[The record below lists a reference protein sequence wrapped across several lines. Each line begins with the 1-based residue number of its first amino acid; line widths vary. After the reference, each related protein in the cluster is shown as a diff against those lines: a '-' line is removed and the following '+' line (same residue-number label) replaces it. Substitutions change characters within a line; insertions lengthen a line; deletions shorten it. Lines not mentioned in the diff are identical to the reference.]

1 MPREPPMTAVTPVE
15 NAQGDVPPSVNSYA
29 EQIAKLTAA
38 LEAQGKLYAEQLAQQ
53 AAQFTAAL
61 QAVMTSKGPV
71 EAPVVPAREA
81 VTMADLFPRY
91 LRSLGNVTWL
101 PVATAQMRHVL
112 AWFAPSAAFRA
123 EEGRRRKVPVHGPD
137 MNIADMRAY
146 HWTDFRDWMRR
157 ELPRISPQVRDLIL
171 IRTRTML
178 NWAVGD
184 ERIAA
189 NPFADVKKEHKLKKR
204 GTRIMDD
211 SVEKFRQAGPSRV
224 AWAYLLA
231 ICDGGMRPG
240 EARLLQWSQ
249 IDAET
254 GKVPLNET
262 QTKGKKARP
271 AWVTPRC
278 LEAFAA
284 LPRIPGNPYVFASR
298 KSKRPQP
305 LSKAAMWRHYKA
317 TALRAGLQPRV
328 GDGSV
333 HAHDG
338 RRGFATKLIKGGA
351 HMHKVQKL
359 LGHASIATTEWY
371 VDMEDEDLEDAHSVL
386 ATARRR
392 PASKLGNPPD
402 PGNTDTKK

>member
-1 MPREPPMTAVTPVE
+1 MPREPPMTATPSVE
-15 NAQGDVPPSVNSYA
+15 NAQGDIPPGVNSYA

-61 QAVMTSKGPV
+61 QAVMASKGAV
-71 EAPVVPAREA
+71 EAPVVPTREA

-91 LRSLGNVTWL
+91 LRSLGEVTWL
-101 PVATAQMRHVL
+101 PVAAAQMRHVL

-137 MNIADMRAY
+137 MNIADMKAY
-146 HWTDFRDWMRR
+146 HWSDFREWMRR
-157 ELPRISPQVRDLIL
+157 ELPAVSPQVRDLIL
-171 IRTRTML
+171 VRTRTML
-178 NWAVGD
+178 NWAVKD

-189 NPFADVKKEHKLKKR
+189 NPFSEVKKEHRPRKR

-211 SVEKFRQAGPSRV
+211 SLEKVRRAGPSPV

-249 IDAET
+249 IDTET
-254 GKVPLNET
+254 GKVPLDET

-278 LEAFAA
+278 LDAFAA
-284 LPRIPGNPYVFASR
+284 LPRVPGNPYVFASP
-298 KSKRPQP
+298 KGKRPRP
-305 LSKAAMWRHYKA
+305 YSKAAMWRHYKA
-317 TALRAGLQPRV
+317 AALAAGLQPRV

-338 RRGFATKLIKGGA
+338 RRGFATKLIKAGA
-351 HMHKVQKL
+351 GMHKVQKL
-359 LGHASIATTEWY
+359 LGHESISTTEWY
-371 VDMEDEDLEDAHSVL
+371 VDMEDEDLEEAHSRL

-392 PASKLGNPPD
+392 PASRISNPPD
-402 PGNTDTKK
+402 ADNADTKK

>member
-1 MPREPPMTAVTPVE
+1 MDDSTPMTAAIPAE
-15 NAQGDVPPSVNSYA
+15 IAQAATAPSVSSPA
-29 EQIAKLTAA
+29 DQIARLTAA
-38 LEAQGKLYAEQLAQQ
+38 LEKQGELFARQLADQ

-61 QAVMTSKGPV
+61 AAVMAQK
-71 EAPVVPAREA
+71 APVTVSAVSERAA
-81 VTMADLFPRY
+81 VTMADLYPRY
-91 LRSLGNVTWL
+91 MRSLGDVTWL
-101 PVATAQMRHVL
+101 PVAAAQMRHVL
-112 AWFAPSAAFRA
+112 AWFAPSAAFRS
-123 EEGRRRKVPVHGPD
+123 EEGRRRKVPVQGPD
-137 MNIADMRAY
+137 MSIADMRAY
-146 HWTDFRDWMRR
+146 HWTDFRDWMRVKH
-157 ELPRISPQVRDLIL
+157 PRISPQVRDLIL

-178 NWAVGD
+178 NWAAKD
-184 ERIAA
+184 ERIAS
-189 NPFADVKKEHKLKKR
+189 NPFAEVKKEHRLKKR

-211 SVEKFRQAGPSRV
+211 SVEKVRLAGPSKV

-254 GKVPLNET
+254 GKVPLDET

-284 LPRIPGNPYVFASR
+284 LPRRPGNPFVFASP

-305 LSKAAMWRHYKA
+305 YSKAAMWRHYKA
-317 TALRAGLQPRV
+317 VALRAGLQPRV

-338 RRGFATKLIKGGA
+338 RRGFATKLIKAGA
-351 HMHKVQKL
+351 ALHKVQKL
-359 LGHASIATTEWY
+359 LGHSSVSTTEWY
-371 VDMEDEDLEDAHSVL
+371 VDMEDEDLEEAHSHL
-386 ATARRR
+386 ATARRKS
-392 PASKLGNPPD
+392 PAKIGNPPD
-402 PGNTDTKK
+402 PGNTDTET